1 MTPCGVN
8 QPYWKFVGALLSYS
22 GRMTPA
28 TYAFSFI
35 PDYVLPEVPAG
46 TSGGMFFD
54 FPSFGITKNVYIYS
68 IICLPVQYYRIFL

>member
-1 MTPCGVN
+1 MPSLPLNSAFTDSQCSTHM
-8 QPYWKFVGALLSYS
+8 YR
-22 GRMTPA
+22 RMTPA

-54 FPSFGITKNVYIYS
+54 FPSFGITKNVYIHS